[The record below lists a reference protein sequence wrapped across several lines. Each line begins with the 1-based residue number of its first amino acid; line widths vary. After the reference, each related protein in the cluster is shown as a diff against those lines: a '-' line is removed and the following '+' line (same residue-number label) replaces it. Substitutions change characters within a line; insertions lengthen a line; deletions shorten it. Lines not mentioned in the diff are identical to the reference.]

1 MILYATENKNYFPSD
16 LGLTLPYLRQAN
28 HTLAETN
35 GFEILYR
42 GSLNNFCN
50 SPSIAS
56 RRIVL
61 RSAPWQGQDGKW
73 ARIYGFADGHCET
86 HPELD
91 NNFTNWEKLH
101 FATANR
107 IQQKPV
113 SPHPSALSSIGIDA
127 F

>member
-86 HPELD
+86 TISPIGKS
-91 NNFTNWEKLH
+91 FTLPLQIGSSK
-101 FATANR
+101 NR
-107 IQQKPV
+107 FHLIQVPFQ
-113 SPHPSALSSIGIDA
+113 A
-127 F
+127 